1 MISLHIQNI
10 NLNLFYIEKLR
21 QEVKH
26 LSLDSIGF
34 TSNHVSQKVGKS
46 KKKKN

>member
-26 LSLDSIGF
+26 LGLDLIGI
-34 TSNHVSQKVGKS
+34 TSNHVSQKMGKS
-46 KKKKN
+46 KKKN